1 MGEQF
6 ELGTLYFR
14 NKENWFKELLY
25 KIKILKPKYKEL
37 GKKKILQVPY
47 AKALGTERTHWA

>member
-14 NKENWFKELLY
+14 KKESWFKELLY
-25 KIKILKPKYKEL
+25 KLKILKPKYKEV
-37 GKKKILQVPY
+37 GKIKEINIEGVNKI
-47 AKALGTERTHWA
+47 

>member
-14 NKENWFKELLY
+14 NKEKWFKELLY

-37 GKKKILQVPY
+37 GKIMETKM
-47 AKALGTERTHWA
+47 ERSK